1 MPGQIREFAMTANA
15 NVNTLSITPATESRR
30 GDFWRSFRRHRLAV
44 ISLVMLVLFCFVAIF
59 ANQITPYDP
68 NAINAAYAG
77 GTPKPPTAEYVLGTD
92 NYGRDYL
99 SRTIVSLQ
107 ISMLVGV
114 TAVAFQLV
122 IGVLVGAV
130 AGYFGGWV
138 DNVLMRLT
146 DIFLAIPAF
155 MLLLIVAG
163 ILGGTLLSLIFAI
176 GALNWMTVARLVR
189 AQILSLKE
197 QEFVLA
203 ARSMGAS
210 HLRLIALYLLPNTV
224 SSIIVAATLAIPGA
238 ILTESALS
246 FLGLGVQPPNASL
259 GNMLQEAQQWVR
271 SAWWMWIV
279 PGVTISLIVL
289 SFNFVGDGLRDALD
303 PRLRK

>member
-1 MPGQIREFAMTANA
+1 MT
-15 NVNTLSITPATESRR
+15 VNTRVVLDTTSHVQKNN
-30 GDFWRSFRRHRLAV
+30 FWRHFRRHRLALL
-44 ISLVMLVLFCFVAIF
+44 SLILLIFFFFITIF
-59 ANQITPYDP
+59 ASWLTPYDP
-68 NAINAAYAG
+68 NSTNTSYALG
-77 GTPKPPTAEYVLGTD
+77 RPQPPTLEYTFGTD

-99 SRTIVSLQ
+99 SRTIASIQ
-107 ISMLVGV
+107 ISMVVGA
-114 TAVAFQLV
+114 TAVAFQLL
-122 IGVLVGAV
+122 IGVAIGAI
-130 AGYFGGWV
+130 AGYFGGRV
-138 DNVLMRLT
+138 DNLLMRIT
-146 DIFLAIPAF
+146 DVFLAVPGF

-163 ILGGTLLSLIFAI
+163 ILGGTLISLILAI

-203 ARSMGAS
+203 ARAMGAS
-210 HLRLIALYLLPNTV
+210 HLRIILLYLLPNTL

-271 SAWWMWIV
+271 TAWWVWII
-279 PGVTISLIVL
+279 PGATISLIVL

-303 PRLRK
+303 PRLRR

>member
-1 MPGQIREFAMTANA
+1 MTAN
-15 NVNTLSITPATESRR
+15 TLPISVAPARQTPR
-30 GDFWRSFRRHRLAV
+30 GDFLRRFRKHRLAL
-44 ISLVMLVLFCFVAIF
+44 ISVAVLVAFCFVAVF
-59 ANQITPYDP
+59 ANWLMPYDP
-68 NAINAAYAG
+68 NATNNAYALG
-77 GTPKPPTAEYVLGTD
+77 KPQPPTYEYALGTD

-99 SRTIVSLQ
+99 SRTIASLQ

-114 TAVAFQLV
+114 TAVAFQLL
-122 IGVLVGAV
+122 IGVVVGAL

-138 DNVLMRLT
+138 DNLLMRIT

-163 ILGGTLLSLIFAI
+163 ILGGTLVALIIAI

-189 AQILSLKE
+189 AQILSIKE

-210 HLRLIALYLLPNTV
+210 HARLILLYLLPNTV
-224 SSIIVAATLAIPGA
+224 SSIIVAATLAIPNA

-271 SAWWMWIV
+271 TAWWVWVV
-279 PGVTISLIVL
+279 PGATISLIVL

-303 PRLRK
+303 PRLRR